1 MIIELWQMLLPLGL
15 MLLPLMLFLIIYWLM
30 LLPNSGR
37 CYGHLFCIIVVAD
50 VIAQW
55 QME

>member
-1 MIIELWQMLLPLGL
+1 MADVIAIGADVITPNVIFDYILV
-15 MLLPLMLFLIIYWLM
+15 M

-37 CYGHLFCIIVVAD
+37 CYGHLFCILVVAD